1 MIIIKNL
8 GRLGLAAGV
17 LWLPFQCHAQDS
29 SVQIYGKLYPQIN
42 NVRTTGAT
50 APGTPV
56 STLAVLP
63 TGVNLDSKV
72 ELESS
77 DSWFGFRG
85 SEQLGNDWKL
95 IWQIE
100 GNAAVD
106 AGSGT
111 LAGRN
116 THIGIAGP
124 LGTLRLGKID
134 TVYKSIG
141 DTINFLGVG
150 PRNHVHNNNI
160 ISKAG
165 FGTNISSSFHL
176 RRDNSLRYESPKL
189 RGFQVLA
196 MYSPDEAK
204 TQTRN
209 ADLASYGVTY
219 ASGALYLALA
229 HEIHHDFFAGS
240 RNSPAALSNLADPGT
255 RSKDTATRAS
265 VKYEMGNTTAEFDY
279 AWKKYQ
285 ETGGAAGRFGQYKNG
300 AWLVALEHKRGVV
313 TLAASYMVGDEGSCN
328 LAGGRACSTEGL
340 DGEQFNLGAS
350 YALSK
355 RTYLFA
361 IASHLK
367 NGKSA
372 TFSNIA
378 NNTPAAGADITQA
391 SLGISHSF

>member
-1 MIIIKNL
+1 MIKNL
-8 GRLGLAAGV
+8 GCLGLAAGA

-29 SVQIYGKLYPQIN
+29 SVQIYGKLYPEIN

-56 STLAVLP
+56 STLAVVP
-63 TGVNLDSKV
+63 TGVNLDSKAEV
-72 ELESS
+72 ESS

-85 SEQLGNDWKL
+85 SEQLGNDWNVF
-95 IWQIE
+95 WQIE
-100 GNAAVD
+100 GNATVD
-106 AGSGT
+106 NGTGT

-116 THIGIAGP
+116 THLGVAGP

-141 DTINFLGVG
+141 DTLSFLGVG
-150 PRNHVHNNNI
+150 PRNHVTHNNI

-176 RRDNSLRYESPKL
+176 RRENSLRYESPKW
-189 RGFQVLA
+189 RNFQVLA

-204 TQTRN
+204 TGTRN
-209 ADLASYGVTY
+209 ADLGSYGVTY

-229 HEIHHDFFAGS
+229 HEIHHDFFGGS
-240 RNSPAALSNLADPGT
+240 RNSPAALSNVANLSA

-265 VKYEMGNTTAEFDY
+265 VKYAMGNTTAEFDY

-285 ETGGAAGRFGQYKNG
+285 ETGGATSRFGQYQNG
-300 AWLVALEHKRGVV
+300 SWLLGLEHKRGAV
-313 TLAASYMVGDEGSCN
+313 TLATSYMVGAEGSCE

-340 DGEQFNLGAS
+340 DGRQFNLGAS

-361 IASHLK
+361 IASRLK

-372 TFSNIA
+372 TFSNMA
-378 NNTPAAGADITQA
+378 NNTSAAGADITQA
-391 SLGISHSF
+391 SLGLSHSF

>member
-1 MIIIKNL
+1 MNKNL

-17 LWLPFQCHAQDS
+17 LWLPFQCHAQGN

-50 APGTPV
+50 APGTAV

-106 AGSGT
+106 NGT
-111 LAGRN
+111 GTIAGRN
-116 THIGIAGP
+116 THIGVAGP

-141 DTINFLGVG
+141 DTLSFLGVG
-150 PRNHVHNNNI
+150 PRNHVSHNNI

-176 RRDNSLRYESPKL
+176 RRENSLRYESPKVH
-189 RGFQVLA
+189 GFQVHV

-204 TQTRN
+204 TETRDS
-209 ADLASYGVTY
+209 DLGSYGVTY
-219 ASGALYLALA
+219 GSGALYLALA

-240 RNSPAALSNLADPGT
+240 RNSPAALSNLANPGA

-265 VKYEMGNTTAEFDY
+265 VKYAMGSTTAEFDY

-285 ETGGAAGRFGQYKNG
+285 ETGGAAGRFEQYKNG
-300 AWLVALEHKRGVV
+300 SWLLGLEHKLGTV
-313 TLAASYMVGDEGSCN
+313 TLSTSYMVGEEGSCT
-328 LAGGRACSTEGL
+328 LAGGRPCTTEGL
-340 DGEQFNLGAS
+340 DGKQFNLGAS

-361 IASHLK
+361 IASRLK

-372 TFSNIA
+372 TFSNMA